1 MPSQD
6 AVGNRAKKPGEGDQK
21 DNPDSGQEAG
31 ARGGKDGGGEGKG
44 GGGEEGEC
52 GEGQANAAKAA
63 RAARAAAASSGG
75 GSSSNSSSAALLA
88 ELSALSVEDLVFE
101 TAKQQSDIEELKMLD
116 QVDTPLYREAHERLL
131 ALNEALGDKAARKS
145 VYGNLYDKQDPPP
158 PLETPDPDPEVLAE
172 ARKAAKAALKAKQ
185 EAKKEEK
192 KAKADAAREESRERA
207 LADPANYK
215 RYLTYAKDLKWWKE
229 EGCARAAEARDRE
242 KGAAYPQNAENPWGA
257 PPEWRPPRDVVEED
271 L

>member
-1 MPSQD
+1 MPLGIEPRNQE
-6 AVGNRAKKPGEGDQK
+6 RAIKRIIPTVVKKRQ
-21 DNPDSGQEAG
+21 
-31 ARGGKDGGGEGKG
+31 R
-44 GGGEEGEC
+44 EEEKTA
-52 GEGQANAAKAA
+52 EEKAKAA
-63 RAARAAAASSGG
+63 EARRANAEKATNAKKAKGAARAAAASSGG

-101 TAKQQSDIEELKMLD
+101 TAKQQSYIEELEMRD
-116 QVDTPLYREAHERLL
+116 QVDTPLYREADERLR
-131 ALNEALGDKAARKS
+131 ALNEALGNKAARKS

-158 PLETPDPDPEVLAE
+158 PLETPDPDPEALAE
-172 ARKAAKAALKAKQ
+172 EGRERRRKREKKE

-192 KAKADAAREESRERA
+192 KAKADAASEGSRKRA

-215 RYLTYAKDLKWWKE
+215 RYLKYAKDLKWWKE

-242 KGAAYPQNAENPWGA
+242 KGAAYPQNVENPGGA